1 MMDIANNLAHLVAWH
16 LDSMRDDDDLVSV
29 HKRLEAM
36 EVALLS
42 DTPLAS
48 LHDVIDEEFKNA

>member
-1 MMDIANNLAHLVAWH
+1 
-16 LDSMRDDDDLVSV
+16 MRDDDDLVSV
-29 HKRLEAM
+29 HNRLEAM